1 MPARMKV
8 DAGSVVTITYDIL
21 DENRE
26 IIESSDLSGPVSF
39 LVGKGAIIKGLDKQV
54 TGMEKG
60 QEKSFELPPEEA
72 FGRPEDAPTREVPRT
87 DFPAEASLTKGE
99 RFEAGVDGGQKILLQ
114 IVESDSEKVTV
125 RIMHPLVGQKISMT
139 INVIGVR
146 AATAAE
152 QEAGRAI
159 SAPPPLPPPSK
170 KK

>member
-1 MPARMKV
+1 MKV

-21 DENRE
+21 DGNGE

-72 FGRPEDAPTREVPRT
+72 FGRPEDAPTREFART
-87 DFPAEASLTKGE
+87 DFPADAKLDKGE
-99 RFEAGVDGGQKILLQ
+99 RFEAGLGGGAKVLLEV
-114 IVESDSEKVTV
+114 VEQSGDAVTM
-125 RIMHPLVGQKISMT
+125 RMMHPLAGQKISMT
-139 INVIGVR
+139 INVTGVR

-159 SAPPPLPPPSK
+159 SAPPPPPPPPK

>member
-1 MPARMKV
+1 MKV

-21 DENRE
+21 DENGE

-60 QEKSFELPPEEA
+60 QEKSFDLPPEEA
-72 FGRPEDAPTREVPRT
+72 FGRPEDAPTREIARK
-87 DFPAEASLTKGE
+87 DFPADAKLAKGE
-99 RFEAGVDGGQKILLQ
+99 RFEAGMGGGAKILLEV
-114 IVESDSEKVTV
+114 VESDAEKVTV
-125 RIMHPLVGQKISMT
+125 RMLHPLAGQKISMT
-139 INVIGVR
+139 INVVGVR

-159 SAPPPLPPPSK
+159 SAPPPPPPPPK

>member
-1 MPARMKV
+1 MKV
-8 DAGSVVTITYDIL
+8 EAGSVVTITYDIL
-21 DENRE
+21 DEKGE

-72 FGRPEDAPTREVPRT
+72 FGRPEDAPTREFARK
-87 DFPAEASLTKGE
+87 DFPADAKLVKGE
-99 RFEAGVDGGQKILLQ
+99 RFEAGMGGGAKIVLEVVDGNDE
-114 IVESDSEKVTV
+114 VVTMKM
-125 RIMHPLVGQKISMT
+125 MHPLAGQKLSMT
-139 INVIGVR
+139 INVVGVR

-152 QEAGRAI
+152 KEAGRAI
-159 SAPPPLPPPSK
+159 SAPPPPPPPPK

>member
-1 MPARMKV
+1 MKV
-8 DAGSVVTITYDIL
+8 EAGSVVTITYDIL
-21 DENRE
+21 DEKGE

-72 FGRPEDAPTREVPRT
+72 FGRPEDAPTREFSRK
-87 DFPAEASLTKGE
+87 DFPADAKLVKGE
-99 RFEAGVDGGQKILLQ
+99 RFEAGMGGGAKVVLEVVDGND
-114 IVESDSEKVTV
+114 ETVTMKM
-125 RIMHPLVGQKISMT
+125 MHPLAGQKLSMT
-139 INVIGVR
+139 INVVGVR

-152 QEAGRAI
+152 KEAGRAI
-159 SAPPPLPPPSK
+159 SAPPPPPPPPK

>member
-1 MPARMKV
+1 MKV

-21 DENRE
+21 DANGE

-54 TGMEKG
+54 IGMEKG

-72 FGRPEDAPTREVPRT
+72 FGRPEDGPTRDLARK
-87 DFPAEASLTKGE
+87 DFPADAKLGKGE
-99 RFEAGVDGGQKILLQ
+99 RFEAGMGGGAKILLEV
-114 IVESDSEKVTV
+114 VESDDEKVTV
-125 RIMHPLVGQKISMT
+125 RMIHPLAGQTLSMT
-139 INVIGVR
+139 INVVGVR

-159 SAPPPLPPPSK
+159 SAPPPPPPPPK